1 MDVVGGSEQGIM
13 QPKTS
18 REMGNRR
25 ALRDIKNLLGAQR
38 NPYVVTKKGLT
49 DSKINLDDQNP
60 ALGARRPITRRFA
73 ATLANQSQ
81 AHNQDSKEN
90 YQQIGNDRE
99 HAAAIQP
106 DVSLSSVDTS
116 TDLDFDF
123 HNSSIGLL
131 LPMSD
136 EMDSSD
142 LEEVEMEESV
152 VDSMPDID
160 SCDHDD
166 PLAVVD
172 YVDDIYRLYRK
183 TEDESCV
190 DPNYM
195 SKQFDINGK
204 MRAILIDWLIEVHYK
219 FELMEETLFL
229 TVNIID
235 RFLESET
242 VVRKKLQLVGITAL
256 FLACKYE
263 EVSVPVVEDLIL
275 ISDKAYTRTEVL
287 EMEKLIAGTLHF
299 NMSIPTPCV
308 FMKRFLKAA
317 ESDRKLELLSYFIIE
332 LSLVEYKMLKF
343 CPSLLA
349 AAAIY
354 TAQCAL
360 KGQEEWTKTCE
371 LHTAYSKSQLLECSM
386 LMVDFHLKAATGKLT
401 GVHRKYSTFKYGCA
415 ARTEAA
421 IFLLETNP

>member
-106 DVSLSSVDTS
+106 D
-116 TDLDFDF
+116 
-123 HNSSIGLL
+123 
-131 LPMSD
+131 
-136 EMDSSD
+136 DSSD

>member
-1 MDVVGGSEQGIM
+1 MDVVGGSEQGMM
-13 QPKTS
+13 QSKTS

-81 AHNQDSKEN
+81 AQYQDSKEN

-106 DVSLSSVDTS
+106 D
-116 TDLDFDF
+116 
-123 HNSSIGLL
+123 
-131 LPMSD
+131 
-136 EMDSSD
+136 DSSD

-195 SKQFDINGK
+195 SKQFDINEK

-229 TVNIID
+229 TINIID

-421 IFLLETNP
+421 IFLLGTNP